1 MINEEFDIPET
12 LFAEATPQ
20 TLTTLASTPMT
31 APAIPWT
38 DRLVFDVAIGDTVDA
53 LMARY
58 DLTEDQVED
67 LLAHPVFSKAVDDQ
81 RRNIVENGIG
91 FKYKSKLLAED
102 YLEALDNIVRDP
114 QTSAAVKL
122 DAIKSITKWAGYD
135 GDLKGNSPQGGQS
148 TRMVISWQDGTG
160 QVAVETVNNV

>member
-12 LFAEATPQ
+12 LFAEATPVP
-20 TLTTLASTPMT
+20 LAPTPMT

-38 DRLVFDVAIGDTVDA
+38 DRLVFDVAIGDSVGA
-53 LMARY
+53 IMARY
-58 DLTEDQVED
+58 ELSEDQVED
-67 LLAHPVFSKAVDDQ
+67 LLIHPVFAKAVDD
-81 RRNIVENGIG
+81 VIG

-135 GDLKGNSPQGGQS
+135 ESTKSTSPQTGQTTRLVVQWQEGG
-148 TRMVISWQDGTG
+148 G
-160 QVAVETVNNV
+160 QVAVETVNG